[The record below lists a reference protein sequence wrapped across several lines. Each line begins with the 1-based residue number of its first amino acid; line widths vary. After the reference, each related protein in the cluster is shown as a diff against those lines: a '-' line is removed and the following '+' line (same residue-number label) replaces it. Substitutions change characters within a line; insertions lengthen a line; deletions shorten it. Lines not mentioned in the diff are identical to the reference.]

1 MIHLTDKELIDYT
14 IKFSDDPEK
23 VRLATAMER
32 ITGAIIDDLVDAG
45 MDDTFCTFR
54 SEWGGEYHPGRY
66 ISLLE
71 DEIRIRDED
80 ILQLREEL
88 EELKART
95 VLDLLVELRQEIK
108 TAEWGAKLAHII
120 KQGQQALK
128 STLLTPTLS
137 TLKNKWKY
145 TFKDCHENLYTITA
159 TFTPPATETQAI
171 NNIASVSC
179 PEGFTILSVTQ
190 ENQ

>member
-1 MIHLTDKELIDYT
+1 MNHLTDKELIDYT
-14 IKFSDDPEK
+14 IKFSEDAEK
-23 VRLATAMER
+23 VRLATAMES
-32 ITGAIIDDLVDAG
+32 ITGAIIDDLVEAG

-95 VLDLLVELRQEIK
+95 VLDLLVELKQQIK
-108 TAEWGAKLAHII
+108 TAEWMAEEARRDRDKAEGDRAIMKSKLSMWT
-120 KQGQQALK
+120 KLNGQ
-128 STLLTPTLS
+128 
-137 TLKNKWKY
+137 
-145 TFKDCHENLYTITA
+145 
-159 TFTPPATETQAI
+159 
-171 NNIASVSC
+171 V
-179 PEGFTILSVTQ
+179 
-190 ENQ
+190 